1 MDNGK
6 TAQSSLNVLV
16 VDDDMLIQMAMSD
29 ILADLGYASVGANS
43 AEEALTLL
51 MNGDSVDF
59 VITDHAMSGMSG
71 LELARKL
78 RDSHPEL
85 PVLLATGFEDLP
97 GGCEDDDWPKLRKP
111 FQPDELRAL
120 LERMTG
126 G

>member
-6 TAQSSLNVLV
+6 TSQASLNVLV

-29 ILADLGYASVGANS
+29 ILSDLGHASVGANS

-59 VITDHAMSGMSG
+59 VITDHAMSGMTG
-71 LELARKL
+71 LEFARRL
-78 RDSHPEL
+78 RDSHPGL

-97 GGCEDDDWPKLRKP
+97 GGCEDDNWPRLRKP
-111 FQPDELRAL
+111 FQPDELRVL